1 MHKDEQ
7 GAVHPQLLDPL
18 LEGPSKS
25 HEPGADLDRRRA
37 LTDIVVAACICM
49 AAVAYWT
56 WDRSSTAAAAPVPIA
71 AVPPVTPQPAATSQ
85 SSNTLNDQG
94 AALYN
99 AKNYPGAEALFRKAI
114 AANPDQALGYCNL
127 GAVLTSQGKYD
138 EAIAALHHAVALDPS
153 LQLAQNNLAWAI
165 EERKKLK

>member
-7 GAVHPQLLDPL
+7 SAVHPQLPDPL
-18 LEGPSKS
+18 LEGPSEL

-49 AAVAYWT
+49 AAIAYWT
-56 WDRSSTAAAAPVPIA
+56 WDRSSTEAAAPVPIT
-71 AVPPVTPQPAATSQ
+71 AVQPATQQPVATSPA
-85 SSNTLNDQG
+85 SNTLNDQG

-99 AKNYPGAEALFRKAI
+99 AKNYPAAEALFRKAI
-114 AANPDQALGYCNL
+114 AVDPNQALGYCNL

-138 EAIAALHHAVALDPS
+138 EAIAALHRAIALDPS
-153 LQLAQNNLAWAI
+153 LKLAQNNLAWAI
-165 EERKKLK
+165 EEREKLK